1 MADLPKLVRAVRDDL
16 QMHAGTLD
24 DMVAPEHVVRDVW
37 RFVEKLDL
45 SRLLDAIRSREGKG
59 GAPAFDPRVLLC
71 LWLYATVDGVGSARR
86 LSRLCEEHVVYRW
99 IAGGLSIN
107 HHTLSD
113 FRSCNGPL
121 VERLLVASVVMLAQD
136 GLVDLDSMT
145 VAHDST
151 HVRACAG
158 IGSMRGRPA
167 LEQALV
173 AARERLESLARQGE
187 GEDGRRTRSEAARER
202 AAGERV
208 ERLQEALGVME
219 EMEARPLRERPG
231 REQQAP
237 RVSTTDPQASLQ
249 RMANGGKNVAH
260 NVQFTTETNTRAIV
274 AVQVS
279 PVASDTGTL
288 APAMENLERVQ
299 GALPGRVLAD
309 RGFFKYE
316 DIGSLER
323 RGCLVSMPDLYPGAK
338 RTSAHGDYRP
348 EIAAWRKRMKNDEE
362 KRTYR
367 LRAST
372 VEWSNACV
380 RRQGLQQLTVRGRT
394 KVLAVALLH
403 ALAHNMTRI
412 FAFARLAEQT
422 A

>member
-37 RFVEKLDL
+37 RFAEKLDL
-45 SRLLDAIRSREGKG
+45 SELLDAIRSREGKG

-121 VERLLVASVVMLAQD
+121 VERLLVASVAMLAQD
-136 GLVDLDSMT
+136 GLVDLGAMT

-151 HVRACAG
+151 RVRACAG
-158 IGSMRGRPA
+158 INSMRGRPA
-167 LEQALV
+167 LEEALA

-187 GEDGRRTRSEAARER
+187 GEEERRTRLEAARER

-208 ERLQEALGVME
+208 QRLQEALGVME
-219 EMEARPLRERPG
+219 EMEGRARERTD
-231 REQQAP
+231 RKQQAP
-237 RVSTTDPQASLQ
+237 RVSTTDPQAGWQ

-260 NVQFTTETNTRAIV
+260 NVQFTTETGTRAIV

-288 APAMENLERVQ
+288 APAMQNLERVQ
-299 GALPGRVLAD
+299 GALPARVLAD

-316 DIGSLER
+316 DIGKLER
-323 RGCLVSMPDLYPGAK
+323 RGCLVSMPDLYPGSTYA
-338 RTSAHGDYRP
+338 RAHGDYRP
-348 EIAAWRKRMKNDEE
+348 EIAAWRERMTDDEE
-362 KRTYR
+362 KRMYR

-380 RRQGLQQLTVRGRT
+380 RRQGLQQLTVRGRVR
-394 KVLAVALLH
+394 VLAVALLH

-412 FAFARLAEQT
+412 FAFARLAEQM